1 MYLNITKTKGIPKLY
16 IAGGNSIQPKK
27 GFYKNQP
34 VDELD
39 VKGMYPT
46 IAIEHNISFET
57 VNCQCCQYDPES
69 QVATEVMDEI
79 NNSLLEL
86 KKETRTRPYW
96 ICHRIKGA
104 FPTKLQGLI
113 SEREKYQTLLKE
125 EQNKTKE
132 NRDSQKILQYNARQ
146 MALKLLANAGYGV
159 FAREEFD
166 FSDYRV
172 SELITGYG
180 RLIHKQLQKMASE
193 KYGLESIFG
202 FTDSIF
208 IKNGSIETIND

>member
-1 MYLNITKTKGIPKLY
+1 M
-16 IAGGNSIQPKK
+16 
-27 GFYKNQP
+27 
-34 VDELD
+34 
-39 VKGMYPT
+39 
-46 IAIEHNISFET
+46 
-57 VNCQCCQYDPES
+57 S

-104 FPTKLQGLI
+104 FLTKLQGLI

-125 EQNKTKE
+125 EEKKPKE
-132 NRDSQKILQYNARQ
+132 NRDSQKIVQYNARQ
-146 MALKLLANAGYGV
+146 TALKLLANAGYGV

-193 KYGLESIFG
+193 KYGLETIFG

-208 IKNGSIETIND
+208 IKNASLETINELIIECKNKYHVTTRTPEPIHKYNDF